1 VINCLASISSVIG
14 PGRPEDRRMK
24 IDASH
29 PALGLARELF
39 SAEGWEITDAL
50 GRDDEAVVVE
60 LRRSG
65 RRLLFVSVA
74 RDGAWHRPGL
84 ATDTHEPVPEQR
96 KPTTTIGSELD
107 PVGVQG
113 SGWPDPDGTP
123 PETAWMTINGF
134 AAADVE
140 SITVS
145 TGIDHHEATLGPD
158 GSVLTLVRNRR
169 HQPLRVHLHLTTGE
183 TREASV

>member
-1 VINCLASISSVIG
+1 M
-14 PGRPEDRRMK
+14 E

-29 PALGLARELF
+29 PALGLARDLF
-39 SAEGWEITDAL
+39 SAEGWEVTDAL

-74 RDGAWHRPGL
+74 RDGAWHRTGL
-84 ATDTHEPVPEQR
+84 ATGNDEEVPER
-96 KPTTTIGSELD
+96 RRPLTVAGWEFD

-123 PETAWMTINGF
+123 PETTWMTINGF

-169 HQPLRVHLHLTTGE
+169 HQPLRVRLHLTTGE
-183 TREASV
+183 TLEASV

>member
-1 VINCLASISSVIG
+1 
-14 PGRPEDRRMK
+14 MK

-29 PALGLARELF
+29 PALGLARDLF
-39 SAEGWEITDAL
+39 SAQGWEITDAL

-74 RDGAWHRPGL
+74 RDGAWHRPGV
-84 ATDTHEPVPEQR
+84 ATSNDEAVPER
-96 KPTTTIGSELD
+96 RRLLTVAGSELD

-123 PETAWMTINGF
+123 PATTWMTINGF

-140 SITVS
+140 SISVS
-145 TGIDHHEATLGPD
+145 TGIDRHEATLGPD
-158 GSVLTLVRNRR
+158 GSVLTLVRSRR
-169 HQPLRVHLHLTTGE
+169 HQPLRVRLHLTTGE
-183 TREASV
+183 TLEASV